1 MPANKKYLIKS
12 PWIKFSKLMAAIL
25 GGFIVSIAIHLALA
39 LWIDLS
45 LVLVTSIFSVFIIW
59 AVLMLVV
66 YWMKSPLK
74 AWGLLLLTLII
85 CSAAIYLGKM
95 NM

>member
-12 PWIKFSKLMAAIL
+12 PWTRFSKLLAAIL
-25 GGFIVSIAIHLALA
+25 GGFMVSIAIHLALG
-39 LWIDLS
+39 LWIDLH

-59 AVLMLVV
+59 TVLMLAV
-66 YWMKSPLK
+66 YWIKSPLK
-74 AWGLLLLTLII
+74 AWVVILITLII
-85 CSAAIYLGKM
+85 CGAAIYLGKM